1 MNHTVSEN
9 HSSTGYL
16 YSSDQTP
23 LFYRHYAVD
32 GQKAT
37 VLLVHGF
44 GEHCG
49 RYMHVIEQLLK
60 RHMEV
65 FCIDFRGHGRS
76 QGPRGD
82 VERFEQYEEDLDAA
96 IKYVLSQKKQGQKL
110 FILAHSMGALVSMR
124 LMAKQGENI
133 AGMVLSAP
141 LFALSSSIPAWKK
154 CGATMLAK
162 VMPTMKFPSGIKGN
176 QLSSDHQL
184 AQAYDDD
191 PLVLKLIS
199 VRAFGQIQEGLKGM
213 ADLRLKKPFFI
224 QIAGQD
230 SIVDPQAA
238 LNWFERVKDEPDDK
252 KLKIYASSLHEIY
265 NEKHREEAIND
276 ALTWIEERS

>member
-49 RYMHVIEQLLK
+49 RYAHVIEQLLK
-60 RHMEV
+60 RHFEV

-82 VERFEQYEEDLDAA
+82 VERFEQYEEDLNAA
-96 IKYVLSQKKQGQKL
+96 IKYIVAQKKSGKKL
-110 FILAHSMGALVSMR
+110 FILAHSMGALVSMK
-124 LMAKQGENI
+124 LMAKQPEGI
-133 AGMVLSAP
+133 AGIVLSAP
-141 LFALSSSIPAWKK
+141 LFALSMSIPAWKK

-162 VMPTMKFPSGIKGN
+162 VMPTIKFPAGIKGE
-176 QLSSDHQL
+176 QLSTDRQL

-199 VRAFGQIQEGLKGM
+199 VRAFGQIQEGLKG
-213 ADLRLKKPFFI
+213 ATDLRLKNAFFM
-224 QIAGQD
+224 QVAGQD
-230 SIVDPQAA
+230 TIVDPQAA
-238 LNWFERVKDEPDDK
+238 LDWFQRVKDNRDVK
-252 KLKIYASSLHEIY
+252 MKLYESFLHEIY
-265 NEKHREEAIND
+265 NEKQREEAIND